1 MLEQRWRNT
10 VAAHPHALALREA
23 ATGRSWTFAALAAA
37 ADAVVL
43 PAEGPPVFPCGT
55 GPEFI
60 LQLLR
65 AWRAGR
71 VVCPLEPGQAE
82 PAIPTPPP
90 GIAHLKLT
98 SGTTGLAKCVA
109 FSAAQLAA
117 DADQIVATMGLRR
130 ESPNLGVISLAHSY
144 GFSNLVLPLLL
155 HGIPL
160 FLASSP
166 LPAAV
171 LAAAEVAGNAPL
183 TLPAVPAMWRAW
195 HEAKAISP
203 NVRLAI
209 SAGAV
214 LPLNLEA
221 QVFARWG
228 LKLHNFLGASEC
240 GGIAYDRSS
249 VPRTDPALVG
259 EAMVGVCLACA
270 PDGRLE
276 VRGGSVGTGYW
287 PEPSEN
293 LSAGRF
299 VAGDLAEVGPEGRV
313 FLRGRAGDVINV
325 AGRKVMPEVIEAAL
339 RTHPEV
345 RECLVLGLPAEAS
358 RGEAIAAVVGGSPN
372 LDETSL
378 RDFLLARLPAWQV
391 PRHWFL
397 EPALTPSHRGKLSRA
412 EWRQRL
418 SRQATEATDA
428 ADRP

>member
-1 MLEQRWRNT
+1 MANDSSLPLPHRRSGGHTSRHEMLEQRWRNT
-10 VAAHPHALALREA
+10 VPAHPHALALREA

-71 VVCPLEPGQAE
+71 VVFPLEPGQAE

-144 GFSNLVLPLLL
+144 GFSSLVVPLLL

-171 LAAAEVAGNAPL
+171 LAAAELSGNAFL
-183 TLPAVPAMWRAW
+183 TLPAVPAMRRAW
-195 HEAKAISP
+195 HEAKAIP
-203 NVRLAI
+203 PM
-209 SAGAV
+209 SA
-214 LPLNLEA
+214 
-221 QVFARWG
+221 
-228 LKLHNFLGASEC
+228 LGS
-240 GGIAYDRSS
+240 RR
-249 VPRTDPALVG
+249 VPCCR
-259 EAMVGVCLACA
+259 
-270 PDGRLE
+270 
-276 VRGGSVGTGYW
+276 
-287 PEPSEN
+287 
-293 LSAGRF
+293 
-299 VAGDLAEVGPEGRV
+299 
-313 FLRGRAGDVINV
+313 
-325 AGRKVMPEVIEAAL
+325 
-339 RTHPEV
+339 
-345 RECLVLGLPAEAS
+345 
-358 RGEAIAAVVGGSPN
+358 
-372 LDETSL
+372 
-378 RDFLLARLPAWQV
+378 
-391 PRHWFL
+391 
-397 EPALTPSHRGKLSRA
+397 
-412 EWRQRL
+412 
-418 SRQATEATDA
+418 
-428 ADRP
+428 